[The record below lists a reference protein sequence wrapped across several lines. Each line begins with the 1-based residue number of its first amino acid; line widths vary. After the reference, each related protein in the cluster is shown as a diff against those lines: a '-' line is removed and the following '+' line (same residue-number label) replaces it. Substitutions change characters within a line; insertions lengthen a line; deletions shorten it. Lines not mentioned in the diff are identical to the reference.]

1 MVLLIDA
8 NILLDVLMD
17 RKEFVNDSSLIWKL
31 CETGKAKGYI
41 STLTIANLIYIMR
54 KQLTPGKIDETINL
68 LRMIFEFTDLTVSD
82 INLAAKMEWNDF
94 EDAVQSATAQRVH
107 ADYLITRN
115 VRDFTRS
122 KIPAFTPTELLARI

>member
-1 MVLLIDA
+1 M
-8 NILLDVLMD
+8 
-17 RKEFVNDSSLIWKL
+17 K
-31 CETGKAKGYI
+31 
-41 STLTIANLIYIMR
+41 

-82 INLAAKMEWNDF
+82 INLATKMEWNDF

-107 ADYLITRN
+107 ADYLITRS

-122 KIPAFTPTELLARI
+122 TIPAFTPAELLARI

>member
-122 KIPAFTPTELLARI
+122 KIPAFTPAELLARI